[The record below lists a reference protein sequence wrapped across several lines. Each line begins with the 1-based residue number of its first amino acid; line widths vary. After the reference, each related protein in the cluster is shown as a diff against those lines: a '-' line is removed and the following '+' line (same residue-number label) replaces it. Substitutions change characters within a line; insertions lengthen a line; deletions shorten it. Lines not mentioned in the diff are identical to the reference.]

1 MDWGITTRQTQL
13 NSNNYPVGLGIDPS
27 LNLLYPVQL
36 GHQPELILTL
46 SGWIGTST
54 QALTRTPLSQIRSST
69 RASTNFARSDWDVDT
84 SHHTPN
90 TTDWNFFFWKKGKE
104 KERGRKIRALLEAA
118 LAEAQAW
125 PAPLSMTLNR
135 SQNPRQRCLT
145 LLSRRA

>member
-54 QALTRTPLSQIRSST
+54 QALTRTPLSQIRSLT

-84 SHHTPN
+84 SHHTHQLL
-90 TTDWNFFFWKKGKE
+90 FVFSFLKKKE
-104 KERGRKIRALLEAA
+104 KIRRKEKKKHPYRRLH
-118 LAEAQAW
+118 
-125 PAPLSMTLNR
+125 PAR
-135 SQNPRQRCLT
+135 
-145 LLSRRA
+145 